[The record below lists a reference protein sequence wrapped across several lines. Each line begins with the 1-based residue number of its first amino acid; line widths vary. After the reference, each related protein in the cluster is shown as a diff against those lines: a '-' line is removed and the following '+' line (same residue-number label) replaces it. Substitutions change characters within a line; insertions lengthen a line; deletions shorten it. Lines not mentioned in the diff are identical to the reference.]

1 MKYNMQSDSV
11 FLEYVG
17 RDETQ
22 HCVEKYVTDMTDNN
36 SDNRTKPKYCG
47 LAGGSGTGK
56 SRALIELIEK
66 VKSTL
71 CAENCVV
78 VPLLITFNSG
88 MTLYDE
94 ENGSPGDLIET
105 SHNIKFHTALRL
117 ILS

>member
-22 HCVEKYVTDMTDNN
+22 HCVERYVTSKTKSASKD
-36 SDNRTKPKYCG
+36 SRSKPKYCG

-71 CAENCVV
+71 CADNCVV

-94 ENGSPGDLIET
+94 ENGSTSLIEK
-105 SHNIKFHTALRL
+105 SQNIKFYTALRL